1 MSWMKKYKKK
11 FDVFKVIL
19 EKEDPIIVEIGA
31 HYGEDSVRFVE
42 TFKNAQVYCFE
53 PDPRNIAIF
62 RKHIDNERITLFE
75 YALSNEEGE
84 AEFFQSFQDYTKDT
98 VPEKYD
104 WISEEDYQEKKLN
117 NSGSSSLKKGYKHT
131 LSDTIVVK
139 TKRFDNWMV
148 ENDLTMV
155 DLAWIDVQGAEAMVI
170 EGMASEITN
179 VNFIWIEYGETDYDG
194 GLSRQQTVSL
204 LREKGF
210 KPLKDFHNDANT
222 GDLLFYNTHRN

>member
-11 FDVFKVIL
+11 FDVFKVIID
-19 EKEDPIIVEIGA
+19 KEDPIIVEIGA

-42 TFKNAQVYCFE
+42 TFKDPTIYCFE

-62 RKHIDNERITLFE
+62 KKHIDDARITLFE

-84 AEFFQSFQDYTKDT
+84 AEFYQSFQDYTKDS

-104 WISEEDYQEKKLN
+104 WISQEDYQKHKLN

-131 LSDTIVVK
+131 LTDTIVVK
-139 TKRFDNWMV
+139 TKRFDNWIV

-155 DLAWIDVQGAEAMVI
+155 DLAWIDVQGAEAIVI
-170 EGMASEITN
+170 EGMASEIAN
-179 VNFIWIEYGETDYDG
+179 VNFIWIEYGEMAYDG
-194 GLSRQQTVSL
+194 GLSRRETVAL
-204 LREKGF
+204 LESKGF
-210 KPLKDFHNDANT
+210 KPLKDFHNDPTT
-222 GDLLFYNTHRN
+222 GDLLFYNTQRN